1 MSFLEELHK
10 PDILDCISHLSSDE
24 VFTPPK
30 LVNEILD
37 TLPQELFTSP
47 DTKFLDPCCKSGVF
61 LREIA
66 KRLIKEAMSYCDNCS
81 TLALD
86 TSKNIFESCGFKV
99 VKETKCKFG
108 NVYYMKR

>member
-1 MSFLEELHK
+1 MRITFSEIKDFPRDKKTMVKYQDSGLWFGEYQDGKLVGITNLNKNKIKSVYVLEEYRHK
-10 PDILDCISHLSSDE
+10 
-24 VFTPPK
+24 
-30 LVNEILD
+30 
-37 TLPQELFTSP
+37 
-47 DTKFLDPCCKSGVF
+47 G
-61 LREIA
+61 IA
-66 KRLIKEAMSYCDNCS
+66 KRLIEEAMSYCDNCT

>member
-66 KRLIKEAMSYCDNCS
+66 KRLIEGLKEQIPDLQQRLDHIFKEQLYG
-81 TLALD
+81 LAI
-86 TSKNIFESCGFKV
+86 T
-99 VKETKCKFG
+99 ETKALICLHCL
-108 NVYYMKR
+108 

>member
-37 TLPQELFTSP
+37 TLPQELFKSP

-66 KRLIKEAMSYCDNCS
+66 KRLING
-81 TLALD
+81 LADKIPNLEELLD
-86 TSKNIFESCGFKV
+86 HIFKNQL
-99 VKETKCKFG
+99 FG
-108 NVYYMKR
+108 LAIT